1 VPAVIKQTPSLGRI
15 LAMVVFA
22 LSCFSIVLFL
32 WINFGGSVPLKP
44 KGYRFSADL
53 SEATLLVNDADVRIA
68 GVSVGRVV
76 KTERVGRYARATIE
90 MESKYAPIPKD
101 TRLTLRQKTLGGE
114 TYVELT
120 PGDPRSKRLPDNGR
134 LPASQARETSEIDEI
149 LRTVFDP
156 ETRRRTQ
163 QLLAGFERAVRG
175 RSEDIS
181 AALAYAGPFADE
193 GGSLLR
199 VVDEERAAMRRLV
212 RDGGFVLS
220 AVGRRQGELSGLI
233 RAGDRVLATTARRNA
248 ELQETVRIL
257 PTTLRE
263 LQPTF
268 ARLESF
274 SNEARPVLRA
284 LRPAGRA
291 LGPALVDAAALAPDL
306 RRLFREVDTVIDV
319 SRRALP
325 ATTRTVNA
333 ARPVFQQLHA
343 ALRDLLPVVDLA
355 GLYRTEVVTGLANFA
370 ATFQYTDVSSDGKRR
385 HFFRSVIP
393 YGPESFTVADQRPGT
408 NRHNPYPKPRWLDDI
423 LTGLEA
429 LDCRNVSNPSLP
441 GASAPPCKQQ
451 RPIRFR
457 GLETLYP
464 HVRKDPP

>member
-1 VPAVIKQTPSLGRI
+1 MIKQAPSVSRI
-15 LAMVVFA
+15 VAMAVFA

-76 KTERVGRYARATIE
+76 STKRVGRFARATIE
-90 MESKYAPIPKD
+90 MNSKYAPIPKD

-120 PGDPRSKRLPDNGR
+120 PGHRRSGNLADGGR

-163 QLLAGFERAVRG
+163 QLLSGFARAVDG
-175 RSEDIS
+175 RSEDING
-181 AALAYAGPFADE
+181 ALGNAGPFADE
-193 GGSLLR
+193 GGQLLK
-199 VVDEERAAMRRLV
+199 VIDEERSSMRRLV
-212 RDGGFVLS
+212 HDGGFVL
-220 AVGRRQGELSGLI
+220 ATVGRRQGELSGLI
-233 RAGDRVLATTARRNA
+233 RAGNRVLATTARRNA
-248 ELQETVRIL
+248 DLEETVRIL

-263 LQPTF
+263 LRPTF
-268 ARLESF
+268 GQLESF
-274 SNEARPVLRA
+274 SNEARPVVRA

-306 RRLFREVDTVIDV
+306 RKLFREVDVVIDV
-319 SRRALP
+319 AKRALP

-333 ARPVFQQLHA
+333 ARPVFQQLHS

-355 GLYRTEVVTGLANFA
+355 GIYRRETVA
-370 ATFQYTDVSSDGKRR
+370 ALGNAAAAFEYTDLSADGKRR
-385 HFFRSVIP
+385 HYFRSIIP

-408 NRHNPYPKPRWLDDI
+408 NRHNPYPKPGWLDDI
-423 LTGLEA
+423 ANGLDAIDCGNTG
-429 LDCRNVSNPSLP
+429 NTSVP
-441 GASAPPCKQQ
+441 GSPATPCKVQK
-451 RPIRFR
+451 PLRFR
-457 GLETLYP
+457 GLATLYP

>member
-1 VPAVIKQTPSLGRI
+1 MIKQAPSVGRI
-15 LAMVVFA
+15 LAMAVFA

-44 KGYRFSADL
+44 KGYRFTADL

-76 KTERVGRYARATIE
+76 TTKRVGRVARATIE
-90 MESKYAPIPKD
+90 MEAKYAPIPRD

-120 PGDPRSKRLPDNGR
+120 PGHTSSGDLPDNGR
-134 LPASQARETSEIDEI
+134 LDVSHARETSEIDEI
-149 LRTVFDP
+149 LRNVFDP

-163 QLLAGFERAVRG
+163 QLFQGFERALSG

-181 AALAYAGPFADE
+181 DSLGNLGPFASESDR
-193 GGSLLR
+193 LLR
-199 VVDEERAAMRRLV
+199 VIDEERESMRRLV
-212 RDGGFVLS
+212 HDGGFVL
-220 AVGRRQGELSGLI
+220 ATVGRRQGELSSLV

-248 ELQETVRIL
+248 ELAEVVRIL

-263 LQPTF
+263 LRPTF
-268 ARLESF
+268 RELESF
-274 SNEARPVLRA
+274 SHEARPVVRA

-291 LGPALVDAAALAPDL
+291 LGPTLVDAAALTPEL
-306 RRLFREVDTVIDV
+306 RGLFRDIDRVISV
-319 SRRALP
+319 SKRALP

-333 ARPVFQQLHA
+333 ARPVFQQLHS

-355 GLYRTEVVTGLANFA
+355 GLYRQELASGIGNTA
-370 ATFQYTDVSSDGKRR
+370 ATYNYTETSPDGQRR
-385 HFFRSVIP
+385 HYFRSVIP
-393 YGPESFTVADQRPGT
+393 FGPESFVVADQRPGT

-423 LTGLEA
+423 ARGLESI
-429 LDCRNVSNPSLP
+429 DCRHTGNPSFP
-441 GASAPPCKQQ
+441 GTPAPPCKVQE
-451 RPIRFR
+451 PLRFR
-457 GLETLYP
+457 GLATLFP